1 MKNQILS
8 LAFLSAFSMQVMGQQ
23 SLTVKVSNPTK
34 KERKDVPVVLS
45 LAKYGDVQ
53 KAVVTVD
60 GKEIPSQL
68 DDINVDMTNDELCFL
83 VNLDKKR
90 PKLTR

>member
-53 KAVVTVD
+53 K
-60 GKEIPSQL
+60 G
-68 DDINVDMTNDELCFL
+68 
-83 VNLDKKR
+83 
-90 PKLTR
+90 